1 MSLIDSRMEDVTM
14 LDMVSMPDGFGGIV
28 KEWRD
33 GAKFRAAILAKATTE
48 AEIAYQQGVKRMYTV
63 YTKQIVQLSRNDR
76 FRRESDGRIL
86 RVTSDAVE
94 DGTPGASVLDL
105 YRVSAEVVEP

>member
-14 LDMVSMPDGFGGIV
+14 LDMVSVPDGFGGIV

-33 GAKFRAAILAKATTE
+33 GAKFRAAILTKATTE

-63 YTKQIVQLSRNDR
+63 YTKQIAKLSRNDR
-76 FRRESDGRIL
+76 LRRESDGRVL

-94 DGTPGASVLDL
+94 DGTPGTSVLDL
-105 YRVSAEVVEP
+105 YRVSAEAVEP

>member
-14 LDMVSMPDGFGGIV
+14 LDMVSVPDGFGGIV

-33 GAKFRAAILAKATTE
+33 GAKFRASILTKATTE

-63 YTKQIVQLSRNDR
+63 YTKQIAKLSRNDR
-76 FRRESDGRIL
+76 LRRESDGRVL

-94 DGTPGASVLDL
+94 DGTPGTSVLDL
-105 YRVSAEVVEP
+105 YRVSAEAVEP